1 MTAFTVERC
10 IKSAMLDAGLIQ
22 RGETPSVQD
31 YAEMIDRLNDI
42 CITEQ
47 TQGLK
52 LWLNEMQDIVLVAGT
67 YVYPIGPSIG
77 VTPIRPMRVLEAYYS
92 DTNNVSTPLTMLSWN
107 DWNLLGG
114 RYSSGSI
121 HSFFVDK
128 GLDYMKVHVSATP
141 DTQAATGLLQV
152 LVQGPVAQVSAISDR
167 VDFPIEWFLFLRW
180 ALAADIATGQPQAVI
195 DRCEGKAMQLR
206 QVLTDWD
213 VEDAATLFSPS
224 GQSGFS
230 ASAFR

>member
-22 RGETPSVQD
+22 RGDTPTVSD
-31 YAEMIDRLNDI
+31 YAEMMDRLNDI

-67 YVYPIGPSIG
+67 YVYPIGPATG
-77 VTPIRPMRVLEAYYS
+77 PTPIRPMRVLEAYTTDVNGTS
-92 DTNNVSTPLTMLSWN
+92 SPLTMLSWN

-114 RYSSGSI
+114 RYGAGSL

-128 GLDYMKVHVSATP
+128 GLDYMKVHVAATP
-141 DTQAATGLLQV
+141 DAQAATSILQV
-152 LVQGPVAQVSAISDR
+152 LVQGPVAHMTAISDR
-167 VDFPIEWFLFLRW
+167 LDFPIEWFLFLRW

-206 QVLTDWD
+206 QALTDWD
-213 VEDAATLFSPS
+213 VEDASTLFSPS

-230 ASAFR
+230 GSAFR